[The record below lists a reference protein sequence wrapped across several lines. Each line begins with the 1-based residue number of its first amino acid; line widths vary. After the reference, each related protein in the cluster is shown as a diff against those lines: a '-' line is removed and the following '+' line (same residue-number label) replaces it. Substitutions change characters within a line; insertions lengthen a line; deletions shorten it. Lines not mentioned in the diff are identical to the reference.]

1 MKRSL
6 KSAAT
11 LPIPE
16 DPKLKS
22 PGEFRIIGKSQR
34 RIDTPAKVNGS
45 AVYGIDVA
53 IDGMK
58 TAAVVISPVDG
69 GKVKSVDE
77 TDARKIPGVIDVL
90 HIDDAVAVV
99 GEHYW
104 AARAG
109 VEALNVDWDL
119 GPNAKLT
126 TASIRAEV
134 AKAADEGTPLKAL
147 ERGDVEARLKSAAK
161 RLTAEYELPFLAH
174 ATMEPI
180 NTTVHVRP
188 DGCDIWVGTQTPVV
202 AQKHAARITG
212 LPVDKVTLHNHLI
225 GGGFGRRLQADTIE
239 QAVRFAKQVPY
250 PLKIIWTREQ
260 DIRHDR
266 FRPCYLDKLAAG
278 LDEQGRPSV
287 WTHRTTSGTVRRY
300 FDEDGWP
307 EGKLDK
313 DAVDGAWDSPYAF
326 PAIRVDWI
334 RHDPPVKLN
343 WWRGVGPTHNVFVV
357 ESFLDELAHT
367 AGQDP
372 IAYRRALLDANPRA
386 MAVLDKVADAAGWN
400 RPLEPRS
407 GRGVSLHQNF
417 GTYAALVV
425 EVAVALSGEISLKKI
440 VAAVDCGIQINPD
453 TIRAQIE
460 GGVLFGLS
468 AALFNGITFDEG
480 RVQQGNFNDYRQL
493 RINETPPIEVHLL
506 DSGERSRRPRR
517 SGNGVCGPRARE
529 CDLRSDRC
537 PRPPPADRS
546 EAAFQAGKLMN
557 RRRTLITVGAL
568 GVVGAIA
575 AACFFFWPAS
585 IEAVQATDAQPTG
598 SALVAKGEYLTKAA
612 DCAACHTAPGGKP
625 FAGGR
630 AFKLPF
636 GTIYSTNI
644 TPDQETGIGRWS
656 DAEFVRALHRGIGRN
671 GEDLYPAFPYTAY
684 ALLSTDDVLA
694 IRAYLS
700 TLRPVTSRNADNTLV
715 FPFNQRYTLRAWKL
729 LFMPTRQ
736 WEPSSGPR
744 RGMESRIVSR
754 RSACALRRLSHAPQ
768 SDVRDEE

>member
-1 MKRSL
+1 MTGHLSISRRQLIVGGLVVAFAYSARARAAKSEATGPSAIGGFVRISPEGGISLVMPSVEMGQGIYTAEAALLAEELDVRLDQIVAIAAPPDASLYAQPLFKAQMTGGSTSIRGFWIPLRQAGAAARSML
-6 KSAAT
+6 VAAAALAWRVHPDECSTKDGTVLHSSTGRVLRYGEVAEAAAT
-11 LPIPE
+11 LPMPE

-22 PGEFRIIGKSQR
+22 PGEFKIIGKSQR

-45 AVYGIDVA
+45 AVYGIDVTV
-53 IDGMK
+53 DGMK
-58 TAAVVISPVDG
+58 IAAVAISPVDG
-69 GKVKSVDE
+69 GRLKSVDE
-77 TDARKIPGVIDVL
+77 NRARKIPGVIDVL

-119 GPNAKLT
+119 GLNAKLT

-212 LPVDKVTLHNHLI
+212 LPIDKVTLHNHLI

-239 QAVRFAKQVPY
+239 QAVRFAKQVSY

-266 FRPCYLDKLAAG
+266 FRPCYLDRLAAG

-300 FDEDGWP
+300 FDENGWP

-313 DAVDGAWDSPYAF
+313 DAVEGASDNPYAF
-326 PAIRVDWI
+326 PAIRVEWI

-357 ESFLDELAHT
+357 ESFLDELAHA

-372 IAYRRALLDANPRA
+372 IAYRRALLDDNPRA
-386 MAVLDKVADAAGWN
+386 MAVLNKVSDASGWN
-400 RPLEPRS
+400 RPSKPRS

-417 GTYAALVV
+417 GTYAAVVV
-425 EVAVALSGEISLKKI
+425 EVAVDSSGEISLENI

-468 AALFNGITFDEG
+468 AALFNGITFREG
-480 RVQQGNFNDYRQL
+480 RVELGNFNDYRQL
-493 RINETPPIEVHLL
+493 RINETPPIAVHLL
-506 DSGERSRRPRR
+506 ESRETPGGLGEVGTVSAAPALGNAIFAATGVRIRRLPI
-517 SGNGVCGPRARE
+517 
-529 CDLRSDRC
+529 
-537 PRPPPADRS
+537 DRS
-546 EAAFQAGKLMN
+546 
-557 RRRTLITVGAL
+557 
-568 GVVGAIA
+568 
-575 AACFFFWPAS
+575 P
-585 IEAVQATDAQPTG
+585 
-598 SALVAKGEYLTKAA
+598 
-612 DCAACHTAPGGKP
+612 
-625 FAGGR
+625 
-630 AFKLPF
+630 
-636 GTIYSTNI
+636 
-644 TPDQETGIGRWS
+644 
-656 DAEFVRALHRGIGRN
+656 
-671 GEDLYPAFPYTAY
+671 
-684 ALLSTDDVLA
+684 LSK
-694 IRAYLS
+694 RE
-700 TLRPVTSRNADNTLV
+700 NA
-715 FPFNQRYTLRAWKL
+715 
-729 LFMPTRQ
+729 
-736 WEPSSGPR
+736 
-744 RGMESRIVSR
+744 
-754 RSACALRRLSHAPQ
+754 
-768 SDVRDEE
+768 